1 MSLLLMRGVAMLS
14 QLEIDANKDWQ
25 AREITNLKTIAGAM
39 GHGDIA
45 FRGAGV
51 LERLVA
57 DAGKGYNFLKS
68 RGPGLSPVW
77 EDIEEL
83 IQYMTGAANRAV
95 AFNLAAPIPVVTH
108 AHASLSGG
116 GQAYTP
122 QMNIPALSLVGDTGA
137 TLIRA
142 VAGAV
147 SHNEDVGD
155 IDETTETNSAD
166 PNDMTLLPS
175 DGAINDYYALGDSDK
190 FDAVCFLVGTAG
202 ADYTLAYEYSKGAG
216 AWGTLDILH
225 DSVNAWGS
233 AGRGW
238 LTFSRPADWT
248 TDTIASIAGVY
259 WIRARVTSVGVG
271 FVQPLGTQAWILVYP

>member
-1 MSLLLMRGVAMLS
+1 VSLLTKGISRLS
-14 QLEIDANKDWQ
+14 QLQVDVDKDWQ
-25 AREITNLKTIAGAM
+25 GREITNLKAVAQAM
-39 GHGDIA
+39 GNGDIA
-45 FRGAGV
+45 YRGSSV
-51 LERLVA
+51 LQTLTA
-57 DAGKGYNFLKS
+57 DAGNGYNFLKS

-95 AFNLAAPIPVVTH
+95 AFSLVVPQPVSMHTH
-108 AHASLSGG
+108 TSLFGG
-116 GQAYTP
+116 GQAYAP
-122 QMNIPALSLVGDTGA
+122 QMNIPAPLLVGVTGA

-142 VAGAV
+142 VAGAA

-155 IDETTETNSAD
+155 IDETTEANDAA

-175 DGAINDYYALGDSDK
+175 DGAINDYYALGDTAK

-225 DSVNAWGS
+225 DSVNEWGS
-233 AGRGW
+233 TGRCW
-238 LTFSRPADWT
+238 LTFSRPADWA
-248 TDTIASIAGVY
+248 TDTIAGIAGVY